1 MEIKKTKYFLKL
13 INGEKFQITES
24 EFNTYIHNPVCD
36 YIVLNSVN
44 NNPIYI
50 MKSNILLAFKLLP
63 NKNFDDTKGK
73 CIDVE
78 N

>member
-1 MEIKKTKYFLKL
+1 MEIKEIKYFLKL
-13 INGEKFQITES
+13 INGEKFEVTES
-24 EFNTYIHNPVCD
+24 EFNVYLHNKSGD

-44 NNPIYI
+44 NNPIYV

-73 CIDVE
+73 SGAK
-78 N
+78 